1 MNNKEYAFGLID
13 AQRGFMPADEGER
26 LQVEGFG
33 QLPVPQGERIVANV
47 NRLLGA
53 FAMHDLPTFT
63 TQDWHPYETGHFADE
78 PDYVNT
84 WPRHCVAGTPG
95 AELHPG
101 IAVPDTTER
110 FYKGFVPLDEGDQDN
125 SYTGFLGFNKRFERL
140 PEWLEK
146 QGVRHVVLGG
156 LALDY
161 CLKATALDLRQ
172 QLGLNVVVAVD
183 TTHPVTQDTGIL
195 AIREMERAGI
205 QFAATDEIVRH
216 LEKAMA

>member
-1 MNNKEYAFGLID
+1 MKTNEYAFGLID
-13 AQRGFMPADEGER
+13 AQRGFMPAAEGDR
-26 LQVEGFG
+26 LGVEGFG

-47 NRLLGA
+47 NRLLGE
-53 FAMHDLPTFT
+53 FAMRNLPTFT

-101 IAVPDTTER
+101 ILVPDTTER
-110 FYKGFVPLDEGDQDN
+110 FYKGFVPLGEGDQDN

-146 QGVRHVVLGG
+146 QGVRNVVLGG

-161 CLKATALDLRQ
+161 CLKATALDLRK
-172 QLGLNVVVAVD
+172 QLGLNVVVGVD
-183 TTHPVTQDTGIL
+183 MTHPVAQETGL
-195 AIREMERAGI
+195 AAIEEMEQAGI
-205 QFAATDEIVRH
+205 QFAATDEVVRY
-216 LEKAMA
+216 LEKVAA